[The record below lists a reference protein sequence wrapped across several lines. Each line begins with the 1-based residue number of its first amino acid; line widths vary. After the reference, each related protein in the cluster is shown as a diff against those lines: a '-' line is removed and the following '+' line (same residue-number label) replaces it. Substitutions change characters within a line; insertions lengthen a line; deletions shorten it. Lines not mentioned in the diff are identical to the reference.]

1 MVEAMVGFSSRR
13 TRVFAAI
20 VLCAGLLAACA
31 QTPPPAPLPD
41 LTFSHLDTIDLNVAS
56 IEIVENYVPPLRGP
70 NIEHLFP
77 QPPSQAARR
86 LAEDRF
92 RALGTEG
99 RAQFVIDTAS
109 VVETTLPVEKGL
121 RGAVTVDQARRYDAT
136 LTVTVEIRND
146 RGFRQAFATATAERS
161 QTVPEDLTLNERRAI
176 QHRLVEVLMNDLN
189 TALEAKI
196 AEFLSAYRL

>member
-1 MVEAMVGFSSRR
+1 MGYVSRKMQ
-13 TRVFAAI
+13 TLAVIALGI
-20 VLCAGLLAACA
+20 GLLAACA
-31 QTPPPAPLPD
+31 QTPPPALLPD
-41 LTFSHLDTIDLNVAS
+41 LTFSHLDTIDLNVDS
-56 IEIVENYVPPLRGP
+56 IEVVENYVPPLRGP

-109 VVETTLPVEKGL
+109 VVETDLPVEKGL

-136 LTVTVEIRND
+136 LTVTLEIRND

-176 QHRLVEVLMNDLN
+176 QHRLVEVLLNDLN
-189 TALEAKI
+189 VALEAKI
-196 AEFLSAYRL
+196 AEFLSAYML